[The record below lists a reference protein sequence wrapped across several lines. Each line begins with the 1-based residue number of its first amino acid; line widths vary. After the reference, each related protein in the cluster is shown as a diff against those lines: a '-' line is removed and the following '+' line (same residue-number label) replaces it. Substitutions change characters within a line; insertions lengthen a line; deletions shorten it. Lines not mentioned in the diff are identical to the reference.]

1 MTKEKI
7 CHSQKFAFL
16 EVKPEKMKTQ
26 GSFIAAILLLSIFAL
41 FYSNTV
47 ACFAGSRDFFC

>member
-1 MTKEKI
+1 
-7 CHSQKFAFL
+7 
-16 EVKPEKMKTQ
+16 MKTQ

-47 ACFAGSRDFFC
+47 ACFAGSRDIFFAKMIS